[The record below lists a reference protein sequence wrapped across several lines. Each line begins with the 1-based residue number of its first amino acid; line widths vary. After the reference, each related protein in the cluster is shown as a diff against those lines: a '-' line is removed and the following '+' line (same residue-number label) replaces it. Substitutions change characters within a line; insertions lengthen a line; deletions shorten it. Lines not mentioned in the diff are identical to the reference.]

1 LWVLW
6 QIRAAVTTTK
16 GPPLEF
22 QTEEQ
27 LVESV
32 RRGDTD
38 AFEELYHRYKR
49 HIFTF
54 CLKLTGD
61 RSLAEDATHDA
72 FLKMYHNVGTLT
84 NVSVFRS
91 WLFTIARNEVFK
103 MLRKHHRNGTVD
115 AESVWT
121 DDTPLTFAQTNETK
135 TIVTACIDSLKVEYR
150 EVLLLREYEQRTYE
164 EIAAITGST
173 ESSVKSRL
181 FKARKALAEKL
192 RPFFES

>member
-1 LWVLW
+1 
-6 QIRAAVTTTK
+6 
-16 GPPLEF
+16 LEF

-27 LVESV
+27 LVEML

-72 FLKMYHNVGTLT
+72 FLKMYYNVGTLT
-84 NVSVFRS
+84 DISVFRS
-91 WLFTIARNEVFK
+91 WLFTIARNEVLK

-121 DDTPLTFAQTNETK
+121 DETPLTFTQANETK
-135 TIVTACIDSLKVEYR
+135 AIVMACIDSLKVEYR
-150 EVLLLREYEQRTYE
+150 EVLLLREYEQHTYG

-192 RPFFES
+192 KPYFKV

>member
-1 LWVLW
+1 M
-6 QIRAAVTTTK
+6 
-16 GPPLEF
+16 EF
-22 QTEEQ
+22 QTDEQ

-32 RRGDTD
+32 RRGDTE

-54 CLKLTGD
+54 CLRLTGD

-72 FLKMYHNVGTLT
+72 FLKMYHNVATLT
-84 NVSVFRS
+84 NVSAFRS

-115 AESVWT
+115 ADSVWA
-121 DDTPLTFAQTNETK
+121 DDTPLTLTQTNDTK
-135 TIVTACIDSLKVEYR
+135 AIVTSCMDSLKVEYR
-150 EVLLLREYEQRTYE
+150 EVLLLREYEQHTYA
-164 EIAAITGST
+164 EIAAITGNT

-181 FKARKALAEKL
+181 FKTRKALVEKL
-192 RPFFES
+192 KPHFKV

>member
-1 LWVLW
+1 
-6 QIRAAVTTTK
+6 
-16 GPPLEF
+16 LEI
-22 QTEEQ
+22 QTDEQ
-27 LVESV
+27 LVDGV
-32 RRGDTD
+32 RLGDAT
-38 AFEELYHRYKR
+38 AFEQLYHRYKR

-72 FLKMYHNVGTLT
+72 FLKMYHHAGTLT
-84 NVSVFRS
+84 DVSLFRS

-115 AESVWT
+115 ADSVWT
-121 DDTPLTFAQTNETK
+121 DETPLTLAQANDTK
-135 TIVTACIDSLKVEYR
+135 TIMNACINSLKADYR
-150 EVLLLREYEQRTYE
+150 EVLLLREYERHSYE

-192 RPFFES
+192 KPYFNG

>member
-1 LWVLW
+1 MES
-6 QIRAAVTTTK
+6 QSD
-16 GPPLEF
+16 
-22 QTEEQ
+22 EQ
-27 LVESV
+27 LVESL
-32 RRGDTD
+32 RRGDVD

-72 FLKMYHNVGTLT
+72 FLKMYQNAGTLVDT
-84 NVSVFRS
+84 SVFRS
-91 WLFTIARNEVFK
+91 WLFTVARNEVFK

-121 DDTPLTFAQTNETK
+121 EETPLTFAQTNDTK
-135 TIVTACIDSLKVEYR
+135 AIVAGCIDALKPEYK
-150 EVLLLREYEQRTYE
+150 EVLLLREYEQRSYE
-164 EIAAITGST
+164 EIAVITGNSK
-173 ESSVKSRL
+173 SSVKSRL

-192 RPFFES
+192 KPYFGTKS